1 MPRMMDPTAEEGT
14 PPVPRARD
22 CLAGSRA
29 PCRAR
34 SDRHAAA
41 PDTGEDDVEEE
52 DLVACKPYR
61 EALHACVDAQVA
73 AERLTPAGAY
83 ARKSIIGDPTV
94 TMEQLQELCREENI
108 EVVEDAA
115 GETAVPG
122 IGGVVVPTPEEED
135 LACKPYREALYAC
148 VGAQVAAER
157 LAPAGACARKSI
169 IGDPTVTME
178 QLQELCREENIDI
191 DAPTSQAA
199 VPAPP
204 PPVDAEEEAGQSRI
218 DVGRTRDMSLQP
230 EPPTPEPTPE
240 PTSVPASVALAPA
253 VSGTGRAG
261 KLTTDRTTSDRD
273 HTEPMTPTAPTAT
286 SPMGR

>member
-1 MPRMMDPTAEEGT
+1 MDPTAEEGT

-108 EVVEDAA
+108 EVSDVD
-115 GETAVPG
+115 
-122 IGGVVVPTPEEED
+122 
-135 LACKPYREALYAC
+135 KPDC
-148 VGAQVAAER
+148 AAEPCW
-157 LAPAGACARKSI
+157 APHYPDLSI
-169 IGDPTVTME
+169 RRSSGRF
-178 QLQELCREENIDI
+178 LELC
-191 DAPTSQAA
+191 
-199 VPAPP
+199 
-204 PPVDAEEEAGQSRI
+204 
-218 DVGRTRDMSLQP
+218 L
-230 EPPTPEPTPE
+230 
-240 PTSVPASVALAPA
+240 
-253 VSGTGRAG
+253 
-261 KLTTDRTTSDRD
+261 
-273 HTEPMTPTAPTAT
+273 
-286 SPMGR
+286 